1 MRIKKSF
8 YSVGILVTLSL
19 LALTGCGAIG
29 QYIVER
35 VPSITGA
42 AAAQE
47 HAPVEVAPAVALA
60 AETGSAPAAAFTQG
74 TVLDELQS
82 TLNGIYETVNPS
94 VVSIQVTQK
103 VSSMMQQ
110 MPFYGMT
117 PQSPEDQYQ
126 QGAGSGFVWDK
137 QGHIVTNYHVI
148 EDADKVRV
156 LFPDGTNVLAEVVGT
171 DPDSDLAV
179 LKVDVPAA
187 QLRPVTLADSQQV
200 RVGQLAVAIG
210 NPFGLGNTM
219 TVGFVSAVGRSLPAQ
234 TTSTSS
240 ARYTIPD
247 VIQTDAPINPGNSGG
262 VLVNEKGEV
271 VGVPSAIISPVPA
284 SVGIGFAIPAAIVQ
298 RVVPALIAEGNYTH
312 AWLGISGTTLTPDIA
327 QAMGLDEGQRGALVI
342 MVQENGPAGKAG
354 LRGSDGEV
362 TVDGQTLPT
371 GGDIIIALAGNAVNT
386 FEDLVA
392 NLARFS
398 AGETVTLTVIRNGAA
413 RELEVTL
420 GERPESTA
428 IVPVTP
434 EQQDEPRTSQGT
446 AWLGIMAMSLNP
458 QLAEAMDLP
467 TDQQGVLV
475 GQVQA
480 GSPADKAGLRGSD
493 KAVTVNGQEFAI
505 GGDVIIAWNG
515 EALASMPELQ
525 ARVRFSQPGEE
536 VTLTILR
543 NEKQQDLVVTLE
555 ARP

>member
-1 MRIKKSF
+1 MNTRKSF
-8 YSVGILVTLSL
+8 YTIGILVILSL
-19 LALTGCGAIG
+19 FALTGCGAIG
-29 QYIVER
+29 QYLVES
-35 VPSITGA
+35 VPSLSG

-47 HAPVEVAPAVALA
+47 ATTSESPVRLSTEADSVSTATL
-60 AETGSAPAAAFTQG
+60 TQG
-74 TVLDELQS
+74 AVLDELQA
-82 TLNGIYETVNPS
+82 TLSGIYEAVNPS

-103 VSSMMQQ
+103 VSTMMQQ

-117 PQSPEDQYQ
+117 PQIPEDQYQ

-187 QLRPVTLADSQQV
+187 QLQPVVMADSEQV

-210 NPFGLGNTM
+210 NPFGLENTM
-219 TVGFVSAVGRSLPAQ
+219 TVGFVSAIGRSMPAQ
-234 TTSTSS
+234 ASGTTG

-262 VLVNEKGEV
+262 VLVNAKGEV
-271 VGVPSAIISPVPA
+271 VGVPSAIISPVQA
-284 SVGIGFAIPAAIVQ
+284 SAGIGFAIPSAIVQ
-298 RVVPALIAEGNYTH
+298 KVVPALIAEGNYTH
-312 AWLGISGTTLTPDIA
+312 AWLGISGTTLIPEVA
-327 QAMGLDEGQRGALVI
+327 QAMKLDENQRGALVI
-342 MVQENGPAGKAG
+342 TVQEDGPASKAG
-354 LRGSDGEV
+354 LRGSDGEI

-371 GGDIIIALAGNAVNT
+371 GGDIIIAIAGNTVNT
-386 FEDLVA
+386 FDDLVA
-392 NLARFS
+392 NLARLS
-398 AGETVTLTVIRNGAA
+398 AGEKVTLTVIRNGAV

-420 GERPESTA
+420 GERPTSTA
-428 IVPVTP
+428 IVPVPP
-434 EQQDEPRTSQGT
+434 EQQDEPRTPQGT
-446 AWLGIMAMSLNP
+446 AWLGIMAMSMNS

-467 TDQQGVLV
+467 ADQQGVLV

-493 KAVTVNGQEFAI
+493 RSVTLNGQEFAI

-515 EALASMPELQ
+515 EAIANMPELQ
-525 ARVRFSQPGEE
+525 ARVRRSQPGDE

-543 NEKQQDLVVTLE
+543 NGRQQDLTVTLE

>member
-1 MRIKKSF
+1 MKTRKSV
-8 YSVGILVTLSL
+8 YTIGILVILSL
-19 LALTGCGAIG
+19 FALTGCGAIG
-29 QYIVER
+29 QYLIEN
-35 VPSITGA
+35 VPSLTGA

-47 HAPVEVAPAVALA
+47 A
-60 AETGSAPAAAFTQG
+60 AEVESPVRLSTETDSASAATFTQG
-74 TVLDELQS
+74 AVLDELQS
-82 TLNGIYETVNPS
+82 TLSGIYEAVNPS
-94 VVSIQVTQK
+94 VVSIQVTQR
-103 VSSMMQQ
+103 VSAMMQEFPFSGS
-110 MPFYGMT
+110 MPQT
-117 PQSPEDQYQ
+117 EEQYQ

-156 LFPDGTNVLAEVVGT
+156 LFPDGNNVLAEVVGT

-179 LKVDVPAA
+179 LKVDLPAA
-187 QLRPVTLADSQQV
+187 QLHPVAVADSEQV

-210 NPFGLGNTM
+210 NPFGLENTM
-219 TVGFVSAVGRSLPAQ
+219 TVGFISAIGRSMPAQ
-234 TTSTSS
+234 ASS
-240 ARYTIPD
+240 ATGGSYTIPD

-262 VLVNEKGEV
+262 VLVNAKGEV
-271 VGVPSAIISPVPA
+271 VGVPSAIISPVQA
-284 SVGIGFAIPAAIVQ
+284 SAGIGFAIPSAIVQ
-298 RVVPALIAEGNYTH
+298 KVVPALIAEGNYTH
-312 AWLGISGTTLTPDIA
+312 AWLGISGTTLIPEVA
-327 QAMGLDEGQRGALVI
+327 QAMSLEENQRGALVI
-342 MVQENGPAGKAG
+342 TVQENGPAGKAG
-354 LRGSDGEV
+354 LRGSDGEI

-371 GGDIIIALAGNAVNT
+371 GGDIIIAIAGNTVNT

-398 AGETVTLTVIRNGAA
+398 AGETVTLTVMRNGAL

-420 GERPESTA
+420 GERPTSTA

-434 EQQDEPRTSQGT
+434 EQQEEPRASQGT
-446 AWLGIMAMSLNP
+446 AWLGIMAMSMNS

-467 TDQQGVLV
+467 ADQQGVLV
-475 GQVQA
+475 GQAQS

-493 KAVTVNGQEFAI
+493 KSVMLNGQEFAI

-515 EALASMPELQ
+515 EAIANMPELQ
-525 ARVRFSQPGEE
+525 ARVRRAQPGDE

-543 NEKQQDLVVTLE
+543 NGRQQELVVALE

>member
-1 MRIKKSF
+1 MKTRKSV
-8 YSVGILVTLSL
+8 YTIGILVILSL
-19 LALTGCGAIG
+19 FALTGCGAIG
-29 QYIVER
+29 QYLIEN
-35 VPSITGA
+35 VPSLTGA

-47 HAPVEVAPAVALA
+47 A
-60 AETGSAPAAAFTQG
+60 AEVESPVRLSTETDSASAATFTQG
-74 TVLDELQS
+74 AVLDELQS
-82 TLNGIYETVNPS
+82 TLSGIYEAVNPS
-94 VVSIQVTQK
+94 VVSIQVTQR
-103 VSSMMQQ
+103 VSAMMQEFPFSGS
-110 MPFYGMT
+110 MPQT
-117 PQSPEDQYQ
+117 EEQYQ

-156 LFPDGTNVLAEVVGT
+156 LFPDGNNVLAEVVGT

-179 LKVDVPAA
+179 LKVDLPAA
-187 QLRPVTLADSQQV
+187 QLHPVAVADSEQV

-210 NPFGLGNTM
+210 NPFGLENTM
-219 TVGFVSAVGRSLPAQ
+219 TVGFISAIGRSMPAQ
-234 TTSTSS
+234 ASS
-240 ARYTIPD
+240 ATGGSYTIPD

-262 VLVNEKGEV
+262 VLVNAKGEV
-271 VGVPSAIISPVPA
+271 VGVPSAIISPVQA
-284 SVGIGFAIPAAIVQ
+284 SAGIGFAIPSAIVQ
-298 RVVPALIAEGNYTH
+298 KVVPALIAEGNYTH
-312 AWLGISGTTLTPDIA
+312 AWLGISGTTLIPEVA
-327 QAMGLDEGQRGALVI
+327 QAMSLEENQRGALVI
-342 MVQENGPAGKAG
+342 TVQENGPAGKAG
-354 LRGSDGEV
+354 LRGSDGEI

-371 GGDIIIALAGNAVNT
+371 GGDIIIAIAGNTVNT

-398 AGETVTLTVIRNGAA
+398 AGETVTLTVIRNGAL

-420 GERPESTA
+420 GERPTSTA

-434 EQQDEPRTSQGT
+434 EQQEEPRASQGT
-446 AWLGIMAMSLNP
+446 AWLGIMAMSMNS

-467 TDQQGVLV
+467 ADQQGVLV
-475 GQVQA
+475 GQAQS

-493 KAVTVNGQEFAI
+493 KSVMLNGQEFAI

-515 EALASMPELQ
+515 EAIANMPELQ
-525 ARVRFSQPGEE
+525 ARVRRAQPGDE

-543 NEKQQDLVVTLE
+543 NGRQQELVVALE

>member
-1 MRIKKSF
+1 MKTKKSF
-8 YSVGILVTLSL
+8 YSVGILIALSL
-19 LALTGCGAIG
+19 LTLTGCGPIG
-29 QYIVER
+29 QYIAES

-47 HAPVEVAPAVALA
+47 STEANSPVLITETDSVPATFAQEA
-60 AETGSAPAAAFTQG
+60 
-74 TVLDELQS
+74 VLSELQAALS
-82 TLNGIYETVNPS
+82 DIYEDVNPS

-103 VSSMMQQ
+103 VSTMMQQ
-110 MPFYGMT
+110 MPFYGST
-117 PQSPEDQYQ
+117 PQTEEQYQ

-156 LFPDGTNVLAEVVGT
+156 QFSDGTNVLAEVVGT

-179 LKVDVPAA
+179 LKVNVPAA
-187 QLRPVTLADSQQV
+187 QLHPVTIADSEQV

-234 TTSTSS
+234 TTSASS

-247 VIQTDAPINPGNSGG
+247 VIQTDASINPGNSGG

-271 VGVPSAIISPVPA
+271 VGVPSAIISPVQA
-284 SVGIGFAIPAAIVQ
+284 SVGIGFAIPSGIVQ
-298 RVVPALIAEGNYTH
+298 KVVPALIAEGNYTH
-312 AWLGISGTTLTPDIA
+312 AWLGISGTTLIPDIA
-327 QAMGLDEGQRGALVI
+327 EAMGLDENQRGALVI
-342 MVQENGPAGKAG
+342 TVQENGPAGEAG
-354 LRGSDGEV
+354 LRGSDSEI

-371 GGDIIIALAGNAVNT
+371 GGDIIIALAGNTVDT

-398 AGETVTLTVIRNGAA
+398 ADETVTLTVIRNNAV
-413 RELEVTL
+413 REIEVTL
-420 GERPESTA
+420 GERPQSTA

-434 EQQDEPRTSQGT
+434 EQQDEPRTPQGT
-446 AWLGIMAMSLNP
+446 AWLGIMAMSMNS

-467 TDQQGVLV
+467 ADQQGVLV
-475 GQVQA
+475 GQVQS

-493 KAVTVNGQEFAI
+493 KAVTLNGQEFAI

-515 EALASMPELQ
+515 EALANMPELQ
-525 ARVRFSQPGEE
+525 ARVRLTQPGDEI
-536 VTLTILR
+536 TLTILR
-543 NEKQQDLVVTLE
+543 NGRQQQLTVTLE

>member
-1 MRIKKSF
+1 MS
-8 YSVGILVTLSL
+8 
-19 LALTGCGAIG
+19 
-29 QYIVER
+29 
-35 VPSITGA
+35 
-42 AAAQE
+42 
-47 HAPVEVAPAVALA
+47 
-60 AETGSAPAAAFTQG
+60 
-74 TVLDELQS
+74 
-82 TLNGIYETVNPS
+82 GIYEAVNPS

-103 VSSMMQQ
+103 VSAMMQ
-110 MPFYGMT
+110 MPFYGSM
-117 PQSPEDQYQ
+117 PQTEDQYQ

-148 EDADKVRV
+148 ENAEKVRV

-187 QLRPVTLADSQQV
+187 QLHPVTIANSEQV

-234 TTSTSS
+234 TTSTSN

-271 VGVPSAIISPVPA
+271 VGVPSAIISPVQA
-284 SVGIGFAIPAAIVQ
+284 SVGIGFAIPSAIVQ
-298 RVVPALIAEGNYTH
+298 KVVPALIAEGNYTH
-312 AWLGISGTTLTPDIA
+312 AWLGISGTTLIPDIA
-327 QAMGLDEGQRGALVI
+327 QAMGLDENQRGALVI
-342 MVQENGPAGKAG
+342 TVQENGPAGKAG
-354 LRGSDGEV
+354 LRGSDGEI

-371 GGDIIIALAGNAVNT
+371 GGDIIIALAGNTVNT

-398 AGETVTLTVIRNGAA
+398 AGETVTLTVIRNGAV
-413 RELEVTL
+413 RDLEITL

-434 EQQDEPRTSQGT
+434 EQQEEPSTSQGT
-446 AWLGIMAMSLNP
+446 AWLGIMAMSMNQ

-467 TDQQGVLV
+467 ADQQGVLV
-475 GQVQA
+475 GQVQP

-493 KAVTVNGQEFAI
+493 KAVTLDGQEFAI
-505 GGDVIIAWNG
+505 GGDVITAWNG
-515 EALASMPELQ
+515 EAIANMPELQ
-525 ARVRFSQPGEE
+525 ARVRRSQPGDEI
-536 VTLTILR
+536 TLTILR
-543 NEKQQDLVVTLE
+543 NGRQQQLMVTLE